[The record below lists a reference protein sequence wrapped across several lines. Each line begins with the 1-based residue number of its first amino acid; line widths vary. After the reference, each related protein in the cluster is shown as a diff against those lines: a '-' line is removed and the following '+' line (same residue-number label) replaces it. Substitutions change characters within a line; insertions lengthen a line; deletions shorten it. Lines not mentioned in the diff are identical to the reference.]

1 MTAAREELA
10 AIAAA
15 LCDPQR
21 TLDSLIGETVRLRQL
36 VERHSHLPMDRQED
50 FSAGESYLP
59 TGKAISPVQAALC
72 AREPYRS
79 AAFIQGL
86 AQAVRE
92 RLPDGRPVRVLY
104 AGCGPFALLALPLM
118 AVLSHRQVQFTILE
132 VHVDALVY
140 ARELIAQLGLSAH
153 VAEFVCADA
162 ACYRIRAGAV
172 PDVIVSETMNAA
184 LGKEPQVGIMR
195 NLYAQA
201 PAATLLPAA
210 VAVHLGQ
217 ERRQPDES
225 CADWGRIFTLDA
237 DALRAW
243 QDEKHGRDKL
253 DGADASLAAA
263 SIRLPDVLEHAPR
276 LLTRIRVHGDIVLGD
291 YACSLNLPLRLPG
304 KPSLAGGSVLDF
316 HYRLGTQPGLAF
328 CLRDAVVARA

>member
-1 MTAAREELA
+1 MTAARVELA
-10 AIAAA
+10 TIAAA

-36 VERHSHLPMDRQED
+36 VERHSLLPMDRQGD
-50 FSAGESYLP
+50 CSAGESYLP

-92 RLPDGRPVRVLY
+92 KLPAGRPVRVLY
-104 AGCGPFALLALPLM
+104 AGCGPFALLALPVM
-118 AVLSHRQVQFTILE
+118 AVLGHDQVQFSILE
-132 VHVDALVY
+132 VHADALAY
-140 ARELIAQLGLSAH
+140 ARELIAQLGLTAH

-162 ACYRIRAGAV
+162 ACYRIPAGAM

-184 LGKEPQVGIMR
+184 LGKEPQVSIMR

-210 VAVHLGQ
+210 VSVHLGL
-217 ERRQPDES
+217 ERRQPGET
-225 CADWGRIFTLDA
+225 CADWGHIFTLDA
-237 DALRAW
+237 AALRAW
-243 QDEKHGRDKL
+243 QEGPGEHAARL
-253 DGADASLAAA
+253 PAA
-263 SIRLPDVLEHAPR
+263 SIRLPQVLEQAPR
-276 LLTRIRVHGDIVLGD
+276 LLTRIRVHGDIALGD
-291 YACSLNLPLRLPG
+291 YESSLNLPLRLPG
-304 KPSLAGGSVLDF
+304 KPSMAGGSVLDF

-328 CLRDAVVARA
+328 CLRDTVLARG